1 MIVLYFDQSKQSLLD
16 FWFLWDFCFCFSF
29 YLITLLE
36 HLSSSPVFSG
46 VRIARSIVFCAM
58 FCKSLFVLLSFGH
71 CVVCVLRVM
80 ASDYPFGIFKLSLFF
95 FISGGKILKYFTFYV
110 KMFVVDPTNIT
121 TTVLR
126 EEFEDT
132 KGVFRIR
139 ISKKKQTTQLPT
151 EKVQKDKQSSTKH
164 YKESKRS
171 SNTNPTKN
179 RGWNHCVICR

>member
-1 MIVLYFDQSKQSLLD
+1 
-16 FWFLWDFCFCFSF
+16 
-29 YLITLLE
+29 
-36 HLSSSPVFSG
+36 
-46 VRIARSIVFCAM
+46 
-58 FCKSLFVLLSFGH
+58 
-71 CVVCVLRVM
+71 M

-139 ISKKKQTTQLPT
+139 ISKKKTDNTIANR
-151 EKVQKDKQSSTKH
+151 KSTKGQTII
-164 YKESKRS
+164 YKTLQRKQ
-171 SNTNPTKN
+171 K
-179 RGWNHCVICR
+179 I